1 MLTNWFTFLLYKFLK
16 VSECV
21 LVCRCVIKRLFVRVL
36 FDSVHA
42 CVFVCEY
49 MWCVYFVRTC
59 EHNSLRFL
67 VFVYPL
73 LTLGVLQ
80 RLMGD

>member
-1 MLTNWFTFLLYKFLK
+1 MLLIM
-16 VSECV
+16 V
-21 LVCRCVIKRLFVRVL
+21 LRMHVYLRASTRTL
-36 FDSVHA
+36 
-42 CVFVCEY
+42 CVFCG
-49 MWCVYFVRTC
+49 CVC